1 VTLSFLAAALLACA
15 TTPCLGQTATAQ
27 TATAQAASLP
37 AAGTVAAPA
46 TATAANGND
55 AVTVDPAVMLAI
67 SGGKWA
73 SGGQH
78 GSFRLLLLRA
88 SWDHVVPSRLMVQWL
103 ERQPG
108 AKRVVVHSSRDAD
121 AIPAGWALGVP
132 RLEQR
137 NGVWYTVVTGATDAG
152 RIRRTWRFAL
162 DAPGRLREVRP

>member
-1 VTLSFLAAALLACA
+1 MTLSFLAAALLACA
-15 TTPCLGQTATAQ
+15 TTPCLGQTATVLP
-27 TATAQAASLP
+27 ATLP
-37 AAGTVAAPA
+37 AAGPVTE
-46 TATAANGND
+46 TAATGND

-67 SGGKWA
+67 SGGRWA

-88 SWDHVVPSRLMVQWL
+88 SWDHVVPSRLVVQWL

-132 RLEQR
+132 RLEER
-137 NGVWYTVVTGATDAG
+137 NGVWYTVVTGSTDAG

-162 DAPGRLREVRP
+162 DGPGRLREVRP